1 MYKSIR
7 LFALA
12 AAMTLIPAPSGHAEQ
27 MGTNPPP
34 QVTKAAPGTWAAFVY
49 TVRSYLGM

>member
-1 MYKSIR
+1 MQKSIR
-7 LFALA
+7 LFALV
-12 AAMTLIPAPSGHAEQ
+12 AAMTFAVVPSMHAEQ
-27 MGTNPPP
+27 MGTNPHP